1 MPDEITVRDA
11 TVDDVRALAH
21 HRTAMFLD
29 MGSITPADA
38 PALLEAAAAW
48 MREAIPAGT
57 FRAWVAI
64 TADGIVVG
72 GAGMQLRPIIPRP
85 RPGGGIR
92 HGVQGLL
99 VNVYTEPAW
108 RRRGIGEALVRRA
121 VADARRWGLTNVVL
135 HASAQGR
142 SLYERLGFV
151 STNEM
156 TIDVESCDTPAT
168 FEQRAP
174 MPHAA
179 IQPAAMPAPS

>member
-1 MPDEITVRDA
+1 MPDEFTVRDA

-29 MGSITPADA
+29 MGSIAPADA
-38 PALLEAAAAW
+38 PPLAEAAADW
-48 MREAIPAGT
+48 MLQAIPAGA
-57 FRAWVAI
+57 FRAWVAC
-64 TADGIVVG
+64 TADGTIVG

-92 HGVQGLL
+92 GGVQGLL

-108 RRRGIGEALVRRA
+108 RRRGIAEALVRRA
-121 VADARRWGLTNVVL
+121 VDDARRWRLTNVVL
-135 HASAQGR
+135 HASPQGR

-156 TIDVESCDTPAT
+156 TIDVEPR
-168 FEQRAP
+168 EAP
-174 MPHAA
+174 MAFELRTSHPT
-179 IQPAAMPAPS
+179 AMPASS